1 MEWARIVAERQIK
14 EAMENGEFD
23 NNPLKGQPLDLTE
36 DMSLPP
42 EQRVAAK
49 ILKNAQVL
57 PDWAQ
62 AERDI
67 LAERAE
73 IQALRERGL
82 KGFSHA
88 KTADL
93 RGRIAARLRR
103 DLPERMKLV
112 NTLILRYT
120 MTAPTGYA
128 KAFHPYNVKEELAT
142 LEKEL
147 AP

>member
-1 MEWARIVAERQIK
+1 MEWARIIAERQIK
-14 EAMENGEFD
+14 EAMDNGEFD
-23 NNPLKGQPLDLTE
+23 NNPLKGKPLDLTE

-42 EQRVAAK
+42 EQRVVAK
-49 ILKNAQVL
+49 ILKNAKIL

-73 IQALRERGL
+73 IEKIRENGL
-82 KGFSHA
+82 LSFRHA
-88 KTADL
+88 RTIDL
-93 RGRIAARLRR
+93 RGRVAARLRR

-120 MTAPTGYA
+120 MTAPSGYG
-128 KAFHPYNVKEELAT
+128 KVFHPYNVKEEMKA
-142 LEKEL
+142 LEKAL
-147 AP
+147 TP